1 MKAKLNYI
9 LAVILLAGGVVIGI
23 WVSDYVKTGS
33 FGEKISEVKKPLFY
47 RNPMDPSITS
57 RTPAKDHMGMDY
69 IPVYADDEIKPK
81 AKKER
86 KILYY
91 RNPMNPEV
99 TSDVPAKCPMG
110 MDYIPVY
117 AEDDTESVASPGA
130 VKIDPVVVQNIG
142 VRTTK
147 AVKKTFGKTINT
159 VGKIEFNEE
168 RIARLHPKVDGWIDE
183 VYIDKTGQ
191 KIKEDE
197 ILLNF
202 YSPILVTAQQEYLLA
217 LNNLKTL
224 EKSKFTDIRRG
235 AKDLVE
241 SARRRLELIDV
252 PEHQIKELEE
262 SKEVKKN
269 LHIHS
274 PFAGTIIKIGAREGQ
289 HITPQTELYMIVDLS
304 TVWVYA
310 DIYENEVP
318 WVGVDDKVEMTLKSV
333 PGKVFEGKVL
343 YIYPYSE
350 ANTRTTKVRIVF
362 DNKEELLRPNMFAD
376 VKIFSK
382 QQKDSIVIPSEAV
395 IRSGKSEQVF
405 IVRGP
410 GKYEPRIVKVGI
422 EADGEVAILSGVSEG
437 EEVVTSAQFL
447 VDSESKLREAASK
460 MLEAQKQKGENKQK
474 DKKVEDMNMKDHGA
488 HHHD

>member
-1 MKAKLNYI
+1 MRQKINII
-9 LAVILLAGGVVIGI
+9 LAAVLLVSGMIFGI
-23 WVSDYVKTGS
+23 WVSDYIKSGTAYDKS
-33 FGEKISEVKKPLFY
+33 TDSKKPLFY

-57 RTPAKDHMGMDY
+57 KTPAKDHMGMDY
-69 IPVYADDEIKPK
+69 IPVYADDADKHPAE
-81 AKKER
+81 KER

-117 AEDDTESVASPGA
+117 ADEEGVSTVSPGL

-217 LNNLKTL
+217 LNNLQTL

-262 SKEVKKN
+262 SKKVKKN

-274 PFAGTIIKIGAREGQ
+274 PFAGTVIKIGAREGQ
-289 HITPQTELYMIVDLS
+289 HITPETELYMIVDLS

-318 WVGVDDKVEMTLKSV
+318 WVKVDDKVEMTLQSV
-333 PGKVFEGKVL
+333 PGKTFDGKVI

-350 ANTRTTKVRIVF
+350 ENTRTTKVRIVF
-362 DNKEELLRPNMFAD
+362 DNAEELLRPNMFAD
-376 VKIFSK
+376 VKIYSK
-382 QQKDSIVIPSEAV
+382 QLEGSVVIPSEAV
-395 IRSGKSEQVF
+395 IRSGKREQVF
-405 IVRGP
+405 VVRGE
-410 GKYEPRIVKVGI
+410 GKYEPRIVKLGI
-422 EADGEVAILSGVSEG
+422 ESNGEVAVLSGLSEG

-460 MLEAQKQKGENKQK
+460 MIDAREKLENQKGQ
-474 DKKVEDMNMKDHGA
+474 EDDQ
-488 HHHD
+488 